1 MGNTVFNGPMAILL
15 GGARISEETERSK
28 CFRED
33 SGDHGALLGF
43 S

>member
-1 MGNTVFNGPMAILL
+1 MGNTPFIGPMAILL
-15 GGARISEETERSK
+15 GGVSISEETEWSK